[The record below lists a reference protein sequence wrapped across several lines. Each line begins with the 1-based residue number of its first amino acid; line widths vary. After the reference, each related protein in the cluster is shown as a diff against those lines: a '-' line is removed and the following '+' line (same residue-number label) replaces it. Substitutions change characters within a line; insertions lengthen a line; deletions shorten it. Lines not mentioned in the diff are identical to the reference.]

1 MLNEYE
7 PSPEQ
12 KKYEPLFKLVEDK
25 TNWKNPINSMVDPQS
40 LRELGATKTDLG
52 KAITF
57 YTGSVA
63 TIGRDPQNPRML
75 RVRAIGYYAA
85 IGA

>member
-1 MLNEYE
+1 MNDYE
-7 PSPEQ
+7 PSAEQ
-12 KKYEPLFKLVEDK
+12 KKYGPLFNLVADK
-25 TNWKNPINSMVDPQS
+25 SNWKNPINATVDPKV
-40 LRELGATKTDLG
+40 LLEMGATKADLG

-63 TIGRDPQNPRML
+63 TIGREGKVL
-75 RVRAIGYYAA
+75 RVKADGYYIA